1 LRESL
6 YAARDKRGLQRRD
19 VAVEACFAPLLR
31 WVLSL
36 WQSDDR
42 VLFLAVDATT
52 LRQTFTVLSISVL
65 VSDLAPAE
73 VSPTWYTL
81 RWWIETGFKALKT
94 AGFHWE
100 RTRMVKPR
108 PRRTPLVGDGAVLPP
123 SRHPLLHT
131 RRCPCLS
138 SSPCPTQSLP
148 SRLPFPLLL
157 PSKF

>member
-1 LRESL
+1 
-6 YAARDKRGLQRRD
+6 
-19 VAVEACFAPLLR
+19 LR

-81 RWWIETGFKALKT
+81 RW
-94 AGFHWE
+94 
-100 RTRMVKPR
+100 
-108 PRRTPLVGDGAVLPP
+108 
-123 SRHPLLHT
+123 
-131 RRCPCLS
+131 
-138 SSPCPTQSLP
+138 
-148 SRLPFPLLL
+148 
-157 PSKF
+157 